1 MQIKILEKIK
11 NIVKPKIKQNKK
23 NNYKQN
29 FIEYERNKYGFI
41 SVKNKK
47 N

>member
-11 NIVKPKIKQNKK
+11 NLIKPKIKQNKK

-29 FIEYERNKYGFI
+29 FVKYERNKYGFI
-41 SVKNKK
+41 SVKNKE

>member
-29 FIEYERNKYGFI
+29 FVEYERNQFGFF
-41 SVKNKK
+41 SVKNKEK
-47 N
+47 